1 MNRGARQP
9 PPLEER
15 FHAFMRAIGALSIDD
30 LTRGTAI
37 DGEKKADYL
46 SADKRVVIE
55 VKTLKTDSSPKVD
68 REIDKHRD
76 REDFPVIYGDVPVDK
91 LLRHLPD
98 GKQINA
104 RIFRNVTRSVEDALL
119 SAEHQISSTRRIL
132 KLDDGPGIL
141 VLLNEGVDILDPHI
155 VTYKLTE
162 LFNKH
167 RRREGRVDYVWM
179 LFESHVT
186 AVDKAHPCVVLDGP
200 TAGHH
205 AWFDPHIDNLQ
216 KSWARFNNAPLVRS
230 NVARIVDLPFES
242 ARPPEDPVLM
252 KRYERW
258 QRAYRARPYL
268 RHLSDEALLERG
280 ARVFEALAP
289 HFLKGGPRVPTK
301 QLEPKMV
308 AWSDFL
314 TESGHRGL
322 DLRRM
327 KPDLKQFGGGTS
339 GSEAGH

>member
-1 MNRGARQP
+1 MAHQRPDGARHS
-9 PPLEER
+9 PPLEQR

-30 LTRGTAI
+30 LTRGTPI
-37 DGEKKADYL
+37 DGEKKADFL

-55 VKTLKTDSSPKVD
+55 VKTLKTDSSPKVE
-68 REIDKHRD
+68 REMNKHRD
-76 REDFPVIYGDVPVDK
+76 REEFPLIYGNVPVDK
-91 LLRHLPD
+91 VLHHFPD
-98 GKQINA
+98 GKEINA

-119 SAEHQISSTRRIL
+119 SAESQIGSTRRIL

-141 VLLNEGVDILDPHI
+141 VLLNEGIDILDPHI
-155 VTYKLTE
+155 VTYKLAE
-162 LFNKH
+162 LFNKQ
-167 RRREGRVDYVWM
+167 RQREGRVDYVWM

-186 AVDKAHPCVVLDGP
+186 AADKAHPCVVLEGP
-200 TAGHH
+200 TADQH
-205 AWFDPHIDNLQ
+205 AWFDQHMDRLQ
-216 KSWARFNNAPLVRS
+216 EGWARFNNAPLVRS
-230 NVARIVDLPFES
+230 NVSRIVDLPFES
-242 ARPPEDPVLM
+242 AKPPKDPALL

-268 RHLSDEALLERG
+268 RHLNDEALLERG
-280 ARVFEALAP
+280 ARALKELTP
-289 HFLKGGPRVPTK
+289 YFLKGGPRVPMQ

-327 KPDLKQFGGGTS
+327 KMDGLY
-339 GSEAGH
+339 

>member
-1 MNRGARQP
+1 MKNDVQRT

-15 FHAFMRAIGALSIDD
+15 FHAFMKAIGAVSIDD

-37 DGEKKADYL
+37 DREKKADYL

-68 REIDKHRD
+68 REIDRHRD
-76 REDFPVIYGDVPVDK
+76 REEFPVIYGDVPVDK

-98 GKQINA
+98 GKEINA

-119 SAEHQISSTRRIL
+119 SAEHQIGSTRRIL
-132 KLDDGPGIL
+132 RLVDGPGLL
-141 VLLNEGVDILDPHI
+141 VLLNDGVDILDPHI

-186 AVDKAHPCVVLDGP
+186 AVDKAHPCVVLEGP
-200 TAGHH
+200 TADEH
-205 AWFDPHIDNLQ
+205 ACFDPHMDNLQ
-216 KSWARFNNAPLVRS
+216 KGWARFNNAPLVRS
-230 NVARIVDLPFES
+230 NVTRIVDLPFES
-242 ARPPEDPVLM
+242 VRPPQDPVLL
-252 KRYERW
+252 KCYERW

-280 ARVFEALAP
+280 ARALEALAP
-289 HFLKGGPRVPTK
+289 YFLKGGPRVPIK

-314 TESGHRGL
+314 TESGHRGV

-327 KPDLKQFGGGTS
+327 KSDLGRFRGAAP
-339 GSEAGH
+339 GSELGD